1 MLSHIYKVNE
11 AGNDSVIRRGMLM
24 DIDGVGIRQSAGV
37 ASHTAG
43 AGTGWLVNNG
53 TLAIGTTGITVD
65 GGTGTVLPGD
75 ILSFQ
80 SDTGNIYVNKT
91 SITTAA
97 TTLTLNKPGLRVAT
111 VNDKTITIG
120 AGYTGNVLFHPNAV
134 ELVMR
139 PPAMP
144 EGGDAAV
151 ERVTLYDEVT
161 GLVFEVAIYRGYG
174 MNYMEFVTYYQ
185 AKVWKP
191 EFVASLLG

>member
-1 MLSHIYKVNE
+1 
-11 AGNDSVIRRGMLM
+11 
-24 DIDGVGIRQSAGV
+24 
-37 ASHTAG
+37 
-43 AGTGWLVNNG
+43 
-53 TLAIGTTGITVD
+53 
-65 GGTGTVLPGD
+65 
-75 ILSFQ
+75 
-80 SDTGNIYVNKT
+80 
-91 SITTAA
+91 
-97 TTLTLNKPGLRVAT
+97 
-111 VNDKTITIG
+111 
-120 AGYTGNVLFHPNAV
+120 
-134 ELVMR
+134 MR